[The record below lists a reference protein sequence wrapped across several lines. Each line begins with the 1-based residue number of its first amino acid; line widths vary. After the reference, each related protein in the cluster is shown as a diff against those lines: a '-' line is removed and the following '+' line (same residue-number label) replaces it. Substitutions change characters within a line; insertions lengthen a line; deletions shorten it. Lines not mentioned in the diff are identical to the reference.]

1 MFINFQKY
9 TPKSNYS
16 GYKNYLY
23 TIVSI
28 IEFLC

>member
-9 TPKSNYS
+9 TPKYIYS
-16 GYKNYLY
+16 GYKKYLY

-28 IEFLC
+28 LEFLC